1 MTAGRIIRQNE
12 SSAGLRSIM
21 RIGRAGENLV
31 TYADVSTETY
41 RHFGRLGMGAVF
53 GSKKLKA
60 VVVSGN
66 RTLEVADKVAYRALY
81 DEINTAAVSS
91 PVMKKYHDL
100 GTAENIQPLSALGG
114 LPTRNAAGGTLRGRR
129 GHLGGALCRELPRAS
144 PGLLSL
150 PCGVHSHRR
159 PARTLSG

>member
-1 MTAGRIIRQNE
+1 MSSSVTAGRIIRQNE

-100 GTAENIQPLSALGG
+100 GTAENIQPIV
-114 LPTRNAAGGTLRGRR
+114 
-129 GHLGGALCRELPRAS
+129 GAWWASNTQRAS
-144 PGLLSL
+144 GMLRV
-150 PCGVHSHRR
+150 C
-159 PARTLSG
+159 